1 MRSAATSGAI
11 LRFAAGVLGSTVAGW
26 IAFRG
31 EIFNIASPA
40 FQCVTIGVVAA
51 AILAM
56 VRSGY
61 TIGALRL
68 VAAFAVLQFG
78 ATWHSGTFPAL
89 AMAAW
94 SASIGLGVFLAA
106 TFFDLLAQL
115 GIRFGKF
122 LVVGPLL
129 GGLYFAATPLASFV
143 AGEPRGVLHSLWWN
157 AFLGIVIGDGIGAAV
172 EVIELVMAPPSS
184 GPRNVI
190 RVDPGPEAGPGT
202 VRRSP

>member
-1 MRSAATSGAI
+1 MQSAATSGAI

-31 EIFNIASPA
+31 DIFNIASPA
-40 FQCVTIGVVAA
+40 FQCVTIGVLAA

-68 VAAFAVLQFG
+68 VAAFALLQFG
-78 ATWHSGTFPAL
+78 ATWSSGPFPAL

-94 SASIGLGVFLAA
+94 SASIGLGLFLAS

-122 LVVGPLL
+122 LVVGPTL
-129 GGLYFAATPLASFV
+129 GGIYFAATPLASFV
-143 AGEPRGVLHSLWWN
+143 AGEPQGVLRSLWWN

-172 EVIELVMAPPSS
+172 EVIELFLAPTPSD
-184 GPRNVI
+184 PRGVA
-190 RVDPGPEAGPGT
+190 RVDPRPVDQGW
-202 VRRSP
+202 RRAP